1 MLLLQL
7 LEYMVQAVY
16 AVCIVQVQ
24 VHSTFEKSLQGLPYN
39 CWLLYM
45 IMYLLMHSDVDME
58 RASDEADVV
67 IVGGGPG
74 GLSAA
79 CRLKQLAAKE
89 GKELRVCLV
98 EKASEI
104 GITTTFFPVLQ
115 YFTIYYY
122 LVLCI
127 KTFREHI

>member
-1 MLLLQL
+1 VLVSL
-7 LEYMVQAVY
+7 Y
-16 AVCIVQVQ
+16 
-24 VHSTFEKSLQGLPYN
+24 STSVKSLYDLPYN
-39 CWLLYM
+39 CWLLYVN
-45 IMYLLMHSDVDME
+45 MYLLMSSDVDME

-104 GITTTFFPVLQ
+104 GDRAAFCL
-115 YFTIYYY
+115 
-122 LVLCI
+122 LL
-127 KTFREHI
+127 